1 MFITLHTA
9 SFVWYSIRYSNLYYK
24 NMSSKKRNKKVS
36 FIDRV
41 LGRGEYYDEFD
52 EMEDVDVDEY
62 NDELDDEEYE
72 EEEEM
77 RDENSSEGMQ
87 DLQINLV
94 DKGKTLVAQAIVPG
108 LGEDEID
115 IDLNREMITISAHSN
130 DHCVESDGDYLYEE
144 LSFGS
149 FSRSILLPAE
159 VDVDGSKAEVR
170 DGILNI
176 TMPKI
181 DKSVRKK
188 IGVKK
193 K

>member
-1 MFITLHTA
+1 M
-9 SFVWYSIRYSNLYYK
+9 N
-24 NMSSKKRNKKVS
+24 SKKRNKKIS
-36 FIDRV
+36 FIDRI

-52 EMEDVDVDEY
+52 DMEDGAEIEY
-62 NDELDDEEYE
+62 DDELEEGEEYE
-72 EEEEM
+72 EEDDDM
-77 RDENSSEGMQ
+77 SEGNGSDGMR

-108 LGEDEID
+108 LSEDEID

-144 LSFGS
+144 LSFGT
-149 FSRSILLPAE
+149 FSRSILLPSE
-159 VDVDGSKAEVR
+159 VSVEESKAEVR
-170 DGILNI
+170 DGILKV

-181 DKSVRKK
+181 DKTVRRK
-188 IGVKK
+188 IDVKK

>member
-1 MFITLHTA
+1 M
-9 SFVWYSIRYSNLYYK
+9 N
-24 NMSSKKRNKKVS
+24 SKKRNNKVS
-36 FIDRV
+36 FFDRI
-41 LGRGEYYDEFD
+41 LGRGEYYEDEFD
-52 EMEDVDVDEY
+52 DMDGAEADAYEEEFD
-62 NDELDDEEYE
+62 DDEEYE
-72 EEEEM
+72 EEDGMVEK
-77 RDENSSEGMQ
+77 DKADGMQ

-108 LGEDEID
+108 LSEEEID
-115 IDLNREMITISAHSN
+115 IDLNREMITISAQSN

-144 LSFGS
+144 LSFGT

-159 VDVDGSKAEVR
+159 VDVEESKAEVR
-170 DGILNI
+170 DGVLKV